1 MVFSNCSTQMTALGL
16 LASGSLDDSVVAT
29 TLDTAIIR
37 FATRFL
43 RAFIR
48 PRASP
53 AFTREL
59 EIASTAVFQR
69 PEGSDFRGWRADG
82 VEGSG
87 VRDFMFVAGRYSK
100 R

>member
-1 MVFSNCSTQMTALGL
+1 MTALGL
-16 LASGSLDDSVVAT
+16 LSSGSLDDSDWAT

-59 EIASTAVFQR
+59 EIASTAVFQY
-69 PEGSDFRGWRADG
+69 PGGLDFRGWKADG
-82 VEGSG
+82 VQRSEGRG
-87 VRDFMFVAGRYSK
+87 NAFVAGRCNAEFPAV
-100 R
+100 

>member
-1 MVFSNCSTQMTALGL
+1 MACSNCSTQMTALGL
-16 LASGSLDDSVVAT
+16 LSSGSLDDSVWAT

-53 AFTREL
+53 AFTREF
-59 EIASTAVFQR
+59 EIASTAVFHH
-69 PEGSDFRGWRADG
+69 PEGLGFCGWRADG
-82 VEGSG
+82 V
-87 VRDFMFVAGRYSK
+87 RR
-100 R
+100 